1 MRGRPQFDELGLH
14 PLPRTPERAPEAAT
28 NLHADAQTLPPA
40 AEESAQTVARRRYL
54 VTASA
59 RRTSSGTVPT
69 LKVVRLSDKRV
80 IYPFQGCADM
90 PLFEEAAEAKL
101 FAENYGQTLV
111 DGDIAVPEA

>member
-1 MRGRPQFDELGLH
+1 MRSRPDFDELGLH
-14 PLPRTPERAPEAAT
+14 PLPRTPERAPDAAA
-28 NLHADAQTLPPA
+28 NLHSDATGVPPTP
-40 AEESAQTVARRRYL
+40 ESAQSEARRRYL

-69 LKVVRLSDKRV
+69 LKVVRLTDKRV

-90 PLFEEAAEAKL
+90 PLFEEAAEAKQ
-101 FAENYGQTLV
+101 FAEEYGQTLV